1 MGETVPKS
9 MADLPPLPERVRLV
23 VCVFTYTHLV
33 HADVLRWV
41 SSLPA
46 VLGGHP
52 RVADVAVRVSEG
64 YPTDRCRNAQLKAA
78 ADDGYHYC
86 LMIDDDMKP
95 DCHRGDPG
103 AVPFLPSA
111 LEFAIAQPGPVLV
124 GAPYTGGPPAQEV
137 MVMRYRQRFADLP
150 DAMGL
155 ALDKIPREEAAT
167 RTGFEEVAALPTGGL
182 LIDTR
187 VTRFMAPPWFYYE
200 YQDEP
205 FRTHLASTED
215 ITFTRDAQ
223 TLGVKVYA
231 AWDSWFGHH
240 KRYLCTKPRLS
251 PVQCV
256 SRQLWAAYQHGW
268 QPDFGPG

>member
-1 MGETVPKS
+1 MGDAAPKS
-9 MADLPPLPERVRLV
+9 VLDLPPLPERVRLV
-23 VCVFTYTHLV
+23 VCVFTYNAFC

-41 SSLPA
+41 SSIPA
-46 VLGGHP
+46 RLGQHP
-52 RVADVAVRVSEG
+52 RVSDVAVRVSDG

-78 ADDGYHYC
+78 ADDGYHYA
-86 LMIDDDMKP
+86 LFLDDDMKP
-95 DCHRGDPG
+95 DCHANEPG

-111 LEFAIAQPGPVLV
+111 LDFALSQPGPCMV

-167 RTGFEEVAALPTGGL
+167 AAGFEEVAALPTGGL

-187 VTRFMAPPWFYYE
+187 VTRFMTPPWFYYE
-200 YQDEP
+200 YDDEP
-205 FRTHLASTED
+205 HRTRLASTED

-223 TLGVKVYA
+223 ALGVKLFV
-231 AWDSWFGHH
+231 AWSSWFGHH

-251 PVQCV
+251 PVQSV
-256 SRQLWAAYQHGW
+256 SRQLWAAYENGW
-268 QPDFGPG
+268 RPDFGPG